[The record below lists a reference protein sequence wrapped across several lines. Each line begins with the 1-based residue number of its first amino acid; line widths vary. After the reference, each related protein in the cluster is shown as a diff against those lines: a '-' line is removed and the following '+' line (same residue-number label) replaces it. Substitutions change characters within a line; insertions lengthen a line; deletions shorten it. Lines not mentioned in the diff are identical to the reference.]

1 LFFRWIPA
9 IIGNRKGEKRMYYT
23 FSSTIKE
30 SNKLPA
36 GDQLTVGYLS
46 CDELAEV
53 SEALGFAAANVE
65 ACRSANIYFRS
76 GVEVYD
82 EYTFTELRIVDPV
95 HPEVNDDCVA
105 LFIKKNLF
113 LVIDVLDE
121 DRSTQQRF
129 QQALR
134 RFPARNMTLEK
145 LIYSFLDALVA
156 GDIIMLEST
165 GAEVNE
171 LEAQVLRDEADKD
184 FNTTLLDLKNRL
196 LSAHNYYEQLLDI
209 TDAVEENENDIF
221 DTDSLMYISNIGK
234 KIVRLR
240 EDVDALSNMVVHLQ
254 DAYSSYLDM
263 NLNKTMK
270 FFTVITSIFFPLTI
284 IVGWYGMNFQS
295 MPEFYWRFGYV
306 YVIALSII
314 VVLALVL
321 VGKRKKWF

>member
-1 LFFRWIPA
+1 
-9 IIGNRKGEKRMYYT
+9 MYYT
-23 FSSTIKE
+23 FGTKIEE
-30 SNKLPA
+30 SDKLPA
-36 GDQLTVGYLS
+36 GDRLAVGYLS
-46 CDELAEV
+46 HDELAEV
-53 SEALGFAAANVE
+53 SETLGFAASNVE
-65 ACRSANIYFRS
+65 ACQSANRYFRS

-113 LVIDVLDE
+113 LVIDVMDE
-121 DRSTQQRF
+121 DRSTEQRF
-129 QQALR
+129 QQSLR
-134 RFPARNMTLEK
+134 RFPPKNVTLEK

-209 TDAVEENENDIF
+209 TEAVEENENDIF

-295 MPEFYWRFGYV
+295 MPEFYWRYGYL
-306 YVIALSII
+306 YVILLSII
-314 VVLALVL
+314 VVLVLVL

>member
-1 LFFRWIPA
+1 
-9 IIGNRKGEKRMYYT
+9 MYYT

-306 YVIALSII
+306 YVIALSIS

>member
-1 LFFRWIPA
+1 
-9 IIGNRKGEKRMYYT
+9 MYYT
-23 FSSTIKE
+23 FGTSIEE

-36 GDQLTVGYLS
+36 GDKLTVGYLT

-53 SEALGFAAANVE
+53 SETLGFAAANVE

-121 DRSTQQRF
+121 DRSTEQRF

-134 RFPARNMTLEK
+134 RFPAKNMNLEK

-165 GAEVNE
+165 GAEVSE
-171 LEAQVLRDEADKD
+171 LEAQVLRDEAHED
-184 FNTTLLDLKNRL
+184 FTTTLLDLKNRL

-209 TDAVEENENDIF
+209 TEAVEENENDIF
-221 DTDSLMYISNIGK
+221 DTDSLMYISNMGK

-254 DAYSSYLDM
+254 DAYSSSLDM

-295 MPEFYWRFGYV
+295 MPEFYWRYGYL
-306 YVIALSII
+306 YVILLSII
-314 VVLALVL
+314 VVLVLVL

>member
-1 LFFRWIPA
+1 
-9 IIGNRKGEKRMYYT
+9 MYYT
-23 FSSTIKE
+23 FGTSIEE
-30 SNKLPA
+30 SNKLPS
-36 GDQLTVGYLS
+36 GDKLAVGYLT

-53 SEALGFAAANVE
+53 SEALGFAAASVE
-65 ACRSANIYFRS
+65 ACRSANAYFRS

-121 DRSTQQRF
+121 DRSTEQRF

-134 RFPARNMTLEK
+134 RFPAKNTNLEK

-165 GAEVNE
+165 GAEVSE
-171 LEAQVLRDEADKD
+171 LEAQVLRDEADED
-184 FNTTLLDLKNRL
+184 FTTTLLDLKNRL

-209 TDAVEENENDIF
+209 TEAVEENENDIF
-221 DTDSLMYISNIGK
+221 DTDSLMYISNMGK

-295 MPEFYWRFGYV
+295 MPEFYWRYGYL
-306 YVIALSII
+306 YVILLSII
-314 VVLALVL
+314 VVLVLVL

>member
-1 LFFRWIPA
+1 
-9 IIGNRKGEKRMYYT
+9 MYYT

-171 LEAQVLRDEADKD
+171 MEAQVLRDEADKD

>member
-1 LFFRWIPA
+1 MF
-9 IIGNRKGEKRMYYT
+9 YT
-23 FSSTIKE
+23 FSSTIEE
-30 SNKLPA
+30 SATLLS
-36 GDQLTVGYLS
+36 GDKLTVGYLS

-76 GVEVYD
+76 GVEIYD

-121 DRSTQQRF
+121 DHSTQQRF
-129 QQALR
+129 QQSLR
-134 RFPARNMTLEK
+134 RFPARSVTLEK
-145 LIYSFLDALVA
+145 LIYSFLDALIA

-165 GAEVNE
+165 GTEVNE
-171 LEAQVLRDEADKD
+171 LEAQVLRDEADDD

-221 DTDSLMYISNIGK
+221 DSDSLMYISNLGK

-240 EDVDALSNMVVHLQ
+240 EDVDTLSNMVVHLQ
-254 DAYSSYLDM
+254 DAYSSYLDT

-284 IVGWYGMNFQS
+284 IVGWYGMNFQA
-295 MPEFYWRFGYV
+295 MPEFYWRYGYV

-321 VGKRKKWF
+321 VGRRKKWF

>member
-1 LFFRWIPA
+1 
-9 IIGNRKGEKRMYYT
+9 MYYT
-23 FSSTIKE
+23 FSSTIEE
-30 SNKLPA
+30 SDKLPA

-134 RFPARNMTLEK
+134 RFPARSVTLEK

-165 GAEVNE
+165 GAEVNK

-209 TDAVEENENDIF
+209 TEAVEENENDIF

-321 VGKRKKWF
+321 VGRRKKWF

>member
-1 LFFRWIPA
+1 
-9 IIGNRKGEKRMYYT
+9 MYYT
-23 FSSTIKE
+23 FGTSIEE

-36 GDQLTVGYLS
+36 GDKLTVGYLT

-53 SEALGFAAANVE
+53 SETLGFAAANVE

-121 DRSTQQRF
+121 DRSTEQRF

-134 RFPARNMTLEK
+134 RFPAKNMNLEK

-165 GAEVNE
+165 GAEVSE
-171 LEAQVLRDEADKD
+171 LEAQVLRDEAHED
-184 FNTTLLDLKNRL
+184 FTTTLLDLKNRL

-209 TDAVEENENDIF
+209 TEAVEENENDIF
-221 DTDSLMYISNIGK
+221 DTDSLMYISNMGK

-295 MPEFYWRFGYV
+295 MPEFYWRYGYL
-306 YVIALSII
+306 YVILLSII
-314 VVLALVL
+314 VVLVLVL

>member
-1 LFFRWIPA
+1 MF
-9 IIGNRKGEKRMYYT
+9 YT
-23 FSSTIKE
+23 FGTSIEE
-30 SNKLPA
+30 SNKLPSVDKLA
-36 GDQLTVGYLS
+36 VGYLT

-53 SEALGFAAANVE
+53 SETLGFAAANVE

-121 DRSTQQRF
+121 DRSTEQRF

-134 RFPARNMTLEK
+134 RFPAKNTNLEK

-165 GAEVNE
+165 GAEVSE
-171 LEAQVLRDEADKD
+171 LEAQVLRDEAHED
-184 FNTTLLDLKNRL
+184 FTTTLLDLKNRL

-209 TDAVEENENDIF
+209 TEAVEENENDIF

-295 MPEFYWRFGYV
+295 MPEFYWRYGYL
-306 YVIALSII
+306 YVILLSII
-314 VVLALVL
+314 VVLVLVL

>member
-1 LFFRWIPA
+1 MF
-9 IIGNRKGEKRMYYT
+9 YT
-23 FSSTIKE
+23 FSSTIEE
-30 SNKLPA
+30 SATLPS
-36 GDQLTVGYLS
+36 GDKLTVGYLS

-76 GVEVYD
+76 GVEIYD

-121 DRSTQQRF
+121 DHSTQQRF
-129 QQALR
+129 QQSLR
-134 RFPARNMTLEK
+134 RFPARSVTLEK
-145 LIYSFLDALVA
+145 LIYSFLDALIA

-165 GAEVNE
+165 GTEVNE
-171 LEAQVLRDEADKD
+171 LEAQVLRDEADDD

-221 DTDSLMYISNIGK
+221 DSDSLMYISNLGK

-240 EDVDALSNMVVHLQ
+240 EDVDTLSNMVVHLQ
-254 DAYSSYLDM
+254 DAYSSYLDT

-284 IVGWYGMNFQS
+284 IVGWYGMNFQA
-295 MPEFYWRFGYV
+295 MPEFYWRYGYV

-321 VGKRKKWF
+321 VGRRKKWF

>member
-1 LFFRWIPA
+1 
-9 IIGNRKGEKRMYYT
+9 MYYT
-23 FSSTIKE
+23 FGTSIEE

-36 GDQLTVGYLS
+36 GDKLAVGYLT

-53 SEALGFAAANVE
+53 SESLGFAAANVE
-65 ACRSANIYFRS
+65 TCRSANIYFRS

-121 DRSTQQRF
+121 DRSTEQRF
-129 QQALR
+129 QQSLR
-134 RFPARNMTLEK
+134 RFPAKNMNLEK

-165 GAEVNE
+165 GAEVSE
-171 LEAQVLRDEADKD
+171 LEAQVLRDEAHED
-184 FNTTLLDLKNRL
+184 FTTTLLDLKNRL

-209 TDAVEENENDIF
+209 TEAVEENENDIF
-221 DTDSLMYISNIGK
+221 DTDSLMYISNMGK

-295 MPEFYWRFGYV
+295 MPEFYWRYGYL
-306 YVIALSII
+306 YVILLSII
-314 VVLALVL
+314 VVLVLVL

>member
-1 LFFRWIPA
+1 
-9 IIGNRKGEKRMYYT
+9 MYYT
-23 FSSTIKE
+23 FGTSIEE
-30 SNKLPA
+30 SNKLPS
-36 GDQLTVGYLS
+36 GDKLTVGYLT

-53 SEALGFAAANVE
+53 SEAVGFAAANVE

-121 DRSTQQRF
+121 DRSTEQRF

-134 RFPARNMTLEK
+134 RFPAKNMNLEK

-165 GAEVNE
+165 GAEVSE
-171 LEAQVLRDEADKD
+171 LEAQVLRDEAHED
-184 FNTTLLDLKNRL
+184 FTTTLLDLKNRL

-209 TDAVEENENDIF
+209 TEAVEENENDIF
-221 DTDSLMYISNIGK
+221 DTDSLMYISNMGK
-234 KIVRLR
+234 KVIRLR

-254 DAYSSYLDM
+254 DAYSSYMDM

-295 MPEFYWRFGYV
+295 MPEFYWRYGYL
-306 YVIALSII
+306 YVILLSII
-314 VVLALVL
+314 VVLVLVL

>member
-1 LFFRWIPA
+1 
-9 IIGNRKGEKRMYYT
+9 MYYT
-23 FSSTIKE
+23 FGTSIEE
-30 SNKLPA
+30 SNKLPS
-36 GDQLTVGYLS
+36 GDKLTVGYLT

-121 DRSTQQRF
+121 DRSTEQRF

-134 RFPARNMTLEK
+134 RFPAKNMNLEK

-165 GAEVNE
+165 GAEVSE
-171 LEAQVLRDEADKD
+171 LEAQVLRDEAHED
-184 FNTTLLDLKNRL
+184 FTTTLLDLKNRL

-209 TDAVEENENDIF
+209 TEAVEENENDIF
-221 DTDSLMYISNIGK
+221 DTDSLMYISNMGK

-254 DAYSSYLDM
+254 DAYSSYMDM

-295 MPEFYWRFGYV
+295 MPEFYWRYGYL
-306 YVIALSII
+306 YVILLSII
-314 VVLALVL
+314 VVLVLVL

>member
-1 LFFRWIPA
+1 
-9 IIGNRKGEKRMYYT
+9 MYYT
-23 FSSTIKE
+23 FGTSIEE

-36 GDQLTVGYLS
+36 GDKLTVGYLT

-121 DRSTQQRF
+121 DRSTEQRF

-134 RFPARNMTLEK
+134 RFPAKNMNLEK

-165 GAEVNE
+165 GAEVSE
-171 LEAQVLRDEADKD
+171 LEAQVLRDEAHED
-184 FNTTLLDLKNRL
+184 FTTTLLDLKNRL

-209 TDAVEENENDIF
+209 TEAVEENENDIF
-221 DTDSLMYISNIGK
+221 DTDSLMYISNMGK

-295 MPEFYWRFGYV
+295 MPEFYWRYGYL
-306 YVIALSII
+306 YVILLSII
-314 VVLALVL
+314 VVLVLVL

>member
-1 LFFRWIPA
+1 
-9 IIGNRKGEKRMYYT
+9 MYYT
-23 FSSTIKE
+23 FGTSIEE

-36 GDQLTVGYLS
+36 GDKLAVGYLT

-53 SEALGFAAANVE
+53 SETLGFAAANVE

-121 DRSTQQRF
+121 DRSTEQRF

-134 RFPARNMTLEK
+134 RFPAKNMNLEK

-165 GAEVNE
+165 GAEV
-171 LEAQVLRDEADKD
+171 
-184 FNTTLLDLKNRL
+184 
-196 LSAHNYYEQLLDI
+196 S
-209 TDAVEENENDIF
+209 
-221 DTDSLMYISNIGK
+221 
-234 KIVRLR
+234 
-240 EDVDALSNMVVHLQ
+240 
-254 DAYSSYLDM
+254 
-263 NLNKTMK
+263 
-270 FFTVITSIFFPLTI
+270 
-284 IVGWYGMNFQS
+284 
-295 MPEFYWRFGYV
+295 
-306 YVIALSII
+306 
-314 VVLALVL
+314 
-321 VGKRKKWF
+321 

>member
-1 LFFRWIPA
+1 MF
-9 IIGNRKGEKRMYYT
+9 YT
-23 FSSTIKE
+23 FSSTIEE
-30 SNKLPA
+30 SVKLPA
-36 GDQLTVGYLS
+36 GDKLTVGYLS

-65 ACRSANIYFRS
+65 ACRSANVYFRS

-105 LFIKKNLF
+105 LFINKNLF

-134 RFPARNMTLEK
+134 RFPARSVTLEK

-209 TDAVEENENDIF
+209 TEAVEENENDIF
-221 DTDSLMYISNIGK
+221 DTDSLMYISNMGK
-234 KIVRLR
+234 KVVRLR

-295 MPEFYWRFGYV
+295 MPEFYWRYGYV

-321 VGKRKKWF
+321 VGRRKKWF

>member
-1 LFFRWIPA
+1 
-9 IIGNRKGEKRMYYT
+9 MYYT
-23 FSSTIKE
+23 FGTSIEE
-30 SNKLPA
+30 SNKLPS
-36 GDQLTVGYLS
+36 GDKLAVGYLT

-53 SEALGFAAANVE
+53 SEALGFAAASVE
-65 ACRSANIYFRS
+65 ACRSANAYFRS

-121 DRSTQQRF
+121 DRSTEQRF

-134 RFPARNMTLEK
+134 RFPAKNMNLEK

-165 GAEVNE
+165 GAEVSE
-171 LEAQVLRDEADKD
+171 LEAQVLRDEADED
-184 FNTTLLDLKNRL
+184 FTTTLLDLKNRL

-209 TDAVEENENDIF
+209 TEAVEENENDIF
-221 DTDSLMYISNIGK
+221 DTDSLMYISNMGK

-295 MPEFYWRFGYV
+295 MPEFYWRYGYL
-306 YVIALSII
+306 YVILLSII
-314 VVLALVL
+314 VVLVLVL

>member
-1 LFFRWIPA
+1 
-9 IIGNRKGEKRMYYT
+9 MYYT

-53 SEALGFAAANVE
+53 SEALGFAAANVG

>member
-1 LFFRWIPA
+1 
-9 IIGNRKGEKRMYYT
+9 MYYT
-23 FSSTIKE
+23 FGTSIEE

-36 GDQLTVGYLS
+36 GDKLAVGYLT

-53 SEALGFAAANVE
+53 SETLGFAAANVE

-121 DRSTQQRF
+121 DRSTEQRF

-134 RFPARNMTLEK
+134 RFPAKNMNLEK

-165 GAEVNE
+165 GAEVSE
-171 LEAQVLRDEADKD
+171 LEAQVLRDEAHED
-184 FNTTLLDLKNRL
+184 FTTTLLDLKNRL

-209 TDAVEENENDIF
+209 TEAVEENENDIF
-221 DTDSLMYISNIGK
+221 DTDSLMYISNMGK

-240 EDVDALSNMVVHLQ
+240 EALSNMVVHLQ

-295 MPEFYWRFGYV
+295 MPEFYWRYGYL
-306 YVIALSII
+306 YVILLSII
-314 VVLALVL
+314 VVLVLVL

>member
-1 LFFRWIPA
+1 
-9 IIGNRKGEKRMYYT
+9 MYYT
-23 FSSTIKE
+23 FGTTMEKSD
-30 SNKLPA
+30 KLPA
-36 GDQLTVGYLS
+36 GDKLTVGYLS
-46 CDELAEV
+46 YDELAEV
-53 SEALGFAAANVE
+53 SAALGFAASNVE
-65 ACRSANIYFRS
+65 ACRSANRYFRS

-121 DRSTQQRF
+121 DRSTEQRF
-129 QQALR
+129 QQSLR
-134 RFPARNMTLEK
+134 RFPPRNVNLEK
-145 LIYSFLDALVA
+145 IIYSFLDALVS

-165 GAEVNE
+165 GAEVSE
-171 LEAQVLRDEADKD
+171 LEAQVLKDEADED
-184 FNTTLLDLKNRL
+184 FSTTLLELKNRL

-209 TDAVEENENDIF
+209 TEAVEENENDIF
-221 DTDSLMYISNIGK
+221 DSDSLMYISNIGQ

-263 NLNKTMK
+263 KLNRTMK
-270 FFTVITSIFFPLTI
+270 IFTVITSIFFPLTI

-295 MPEFYWRFGYV
+295 MPEFAWRYGYL
-306 YVIALSII
+306 YVILLSVI
-314 VVLALVL
+314 VVLGFVL
-321 VGKRKKWF
+321 IGRRKRWFK

>member
-1 LFFRWIPA
+1 
-9 IIGNRKGEKRMYYT
+9 MYYT
-23 FSSTIKE
+23 FGTSIEE
-30 SNKLPA
+30 SNKLPS
-36 GDQLTVGYLS
+36 GDKLAVGYLT
-46 CDELAEV
+46 CDELSEV
-53 SEALGFAAANVE
+53 SETLGFAAANVE
-65 ACRSANIYFRS
+65 ACRSANAYFRS

-121 DRSTQQRF
+121 DRSTEQRF

-134 RFPARNMTLEK
+134 RFPAKNTNLEK

-165 GAEVNE
+165 GAEVSE
-171 LEAQVLRDEADKD
+171 LEAQVLRDEAHED
-184 FNTTLLDLKNRL
+184 FTTTLLDLKNRL

-209 TDAVEENENDIF
+209 TEAVEENENDIF
-221 DTDSLMYISNIGK
+221 DTDSLMYISNMGK

-295 MPEFYWRFGYV
+295 MPEFYWRYGYL
-306 YVIALSII
+306 YVILLSII
-314 VVLALVL
+314 VVLVLVL

>member
-1 LFFRWIPA
+1 
-9 IIGNRKGEKRMYYT
+9 MYYT
-23 FSSTIKE
+23 FGTSIEE

-36 GDQLTVGYLS
+36 GDKLTVGYLT

-53 SEALGFAAANVE
+53 SETLGFAAANVE

-121 DRSTQQRF
+121 DRSTEQRF

-134 RFPARNMTLEK
+134 RFPAKSATLEK

-165 GAEVNE
+165 GAEVSE
-171 LEAQVLRDEADKD
+171 LEAQVLRDEADED
-184 FNTTLLDLKNRL
+184 FTTTLLDLKNRL

-209 TDAVEENENDIF
+209 TEAVEENENDIF
-221 DTDSLMYISNIGK
+221 DTDSLMYISNMGK

-295 MPEFYWRFGYV
+295 MPEFYWRYGYL
-306 YVIALSII
+306 YVILLSII
-314 VVLALVL
+314 VVLVLVL

>member
-1 LFFRWIPA
+1 
-9 IIGNRKGEKRMYYT
+9 MYYT
-23 FSSTIKE
+23 FGTKIEEST
-30 SNKLPA
+30 KLPA
-36 GDQLTVGYLS
+36 GDRLAVGYLS
-46 CDELAEV
+46 HDELAEV
-53 SEALGFAAANVE
+53 SETLGFAASNVE
-65 ACRSANIYFRS
+65 ACQSANRYFRS

-113 LVIDVLDE
+113 LVIDVMDE
-121 DRSTQQRF
+121 DRSTEQRF
-129 QQALR
+129 QQSLR
-134 RFPARNMTLEK
+134 RFPPKNVTLEK
-145 LIYSFLDALVA
+145 LIYGFLDALVA

-209 TDAVEENENDIF
+209 TEAVEENENDIF

-295 MPEFYWRFGYV
+295 MPEFYWRYGYL
-306 YVIALSII
+306 YVILLSIV

>member
-1 LFFRWIPA
+1 
-9 IIGNRKGEKRMYYT
+9 MYYT
-23 FSSTIKE
+23 FGTKIEE
-30 SNKLPA
+30 SKTLPA
-36 GDQLTVGYLS
+36 GDRLTVGYLS
-46 CDELAEV
+46 YDELSEV
-53 SEALGFAAANVE
+53 SSVLGFAASNVE
-65 ACRSANIYFRS
+65 ACRSANRYFRS

-121 DRSTQQRF
+121 DRSTEQRF
-129 QQALR
+129 HQSLR
-134 RFPARNMTLEK
+134 RFPPRSVNLEK
-145 LIYSFLDALVA
+145 LIYSFLDALVS

-171 LEAQVLRDEADKD
+171 LEAQVLRDEADDD

-209 TDAVEENENDIF
+209 TEAVEENENDIF

-240 EDVDALSNMVVHLQ
+240 EDVDTLSNMVVHLQ
-254 DAYSSYLDM
+254 DAYSAYLDV

-295 MPEFYWRFGYV
+295 MPEFYWRYGYV
-306 YVIALSII
+306 YVILLSII
-314 VVLALVL
+314 VVLVL
-321 VGKRKKWF
+321 VMIGKRKKWF

>member
-1 LFFRWIPA
+1 
-9 IIGNRKGEKRMYYT
+9 MYYT

>member
-1 LFFRWIPA
+1 
-9 IIGNRKGEKRMYYT
+9 MYYT
-23 FSSTIKE
+23 FGTRIEE
-30 SNKLPA
+30 SEKLP
-36 GDQLTVGYLS
+36 GNDRLTVGYLS
-46 CDELAEV
+46 YDELAEV
-53 SEALGFAAANVE
+53 SGSLGFAASNVE
-65 ACRSANIYFRS
+65 ACRSANRYFRS

-121 DRSTQQRF
+121 DRSTEQRF
-129 QQALR
+129 QQSLR
-134 RFPARNMTLEK
+134 RFPPRSVNLEK
-145 LIYSFLDALVA
+145 VIYAFLDALVA

-165 GAEVNE
+165 GAEVSQ
-171 LEAQVLRDEADKD
+171 LEAQVLKDEADDD

-209 TDAVEENENDIF
+209 TDAIEENENEIF
-221 DTDSLMYISNIGK
+221 DTDSLMYISNISK

-254 DAYSSYLDM
+254 DAYSSYLDV

-295 MPEFYWRFGYV
+295 MPEFTWRFGYL
-306 YVIALSII
+306 YVILLSVI
-314 VVLALVL
+314 VVLVLVL
-321 VGKRKKWF
+321 IGKRKKWF